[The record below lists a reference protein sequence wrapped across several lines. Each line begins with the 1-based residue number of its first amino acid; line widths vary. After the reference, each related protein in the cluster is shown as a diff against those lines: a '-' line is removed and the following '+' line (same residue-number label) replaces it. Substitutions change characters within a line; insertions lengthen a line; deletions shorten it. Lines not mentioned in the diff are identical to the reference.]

1 MEDTLDLSVLEVAGI
16 TSVMLIS
23 TFIDEVNPWITAGLG
38 VFGISWLVYRFF
50 LSQKV
55 SKVTDARESREKERE
70 LREKER
76 ELREKEKELR
86 EKERELREKKEHE
99 NTLKIQELQIKKLE
113 KDIEEDPDK
122 ESDDANHKPGS

>member
-50 LSQKV
+50 LSQKA
-55 SKVTDARESREKERE
+55 SKLVDA
-70 LREKER
+70 
-76 ELREKEKELR
+76 
-86 EKERELREKKEHE
+86 RELREKKEHK

-113 KDIEEDPDK
+113 KDIEEDSDK
-122 ESDDANHKPGS
+122 ESDDDADQNHKPGS

>member
-50 LSQKV
+50 LSQKA
-55 SKVTDARESREKERE
+55 SKLADARELREKERE

-76 ELREKEKELR
+76 ELREK
-86 EKERELREKKEHE
+86 KEHK
-99 NTLKIQELQIKKLE
+99 NTLKIQELQIKKLG
-113 KDIEEDPDK
+113 KYIEEDSDK
-122 ESDDANHKPGS
+122 ESDDDADQNHKPGS